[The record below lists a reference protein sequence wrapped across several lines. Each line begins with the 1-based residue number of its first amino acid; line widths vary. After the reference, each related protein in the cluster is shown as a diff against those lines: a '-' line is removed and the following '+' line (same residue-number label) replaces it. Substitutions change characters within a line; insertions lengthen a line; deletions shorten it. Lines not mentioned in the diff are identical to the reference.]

1 MPANQDDNIIW
12 KKIEEPKTLDME
24 EVVELYST
32 APPPA
37 KSNDEEKVVK
47 IVGPQKRSFFNP
59 DEQRNISIGMSKL
72 PRPDVIK
79 EAAITYNLKA
89 MSNE

>member
-1 MPANQDDNIIW
+1 
-12 KKIEEPKTLDME
+12 ME

-37 KSNDEEKVVK
+37 KASNEEEKVVK

-79 EAAITYNLKA
+79 EAAISYNTKA
-89 MSNE
+89 MSNEQVDTLCRIWPTESSVGDLA